1 MQNAAIWSCADV
13 QSSSKRKLD
22 EDETD
27 AASSFGD
34 DESDHDLDSHLA
46 QPKTVFS
53 GLGDE
58 TEDEGHHMLPEA
70 FAGHEIEDLAYGA
83 GYYDYDYDIEREA
96 LGGWWG
102 EEEDEEETED
112 EAVSL
117 AYNFSAADEFPPRL
131 RKSRSR
137 KHIRTLL
144 TCSGS
149 LPNCPARKQ
158 SKTRN
163 HPPTNPKK
171 SLLLLPR
178 NPIPSPS

>member
-1 MQNAAIWSCADV
+1 MQNAAIWSCAEV

-46 QPKTVFS
+46 QAKTVFS

-112 EAVSL
+112 EAVSP
-117 AYNFSAADEFPPRL
+117 AYVCAVAAGLPSRL
-131 RKSRSR
+131 PDHSSK
-137 KHIRTLL
+137 KTLFEA
-144 TCSGS
+144 C
-149 LPNCPARKQ
+149 
-158 SKTRN
+158 
-163 HPPTNPKK
+163 
-171 SLLLLPR
+171 
-178 NPIPSPS
+178 